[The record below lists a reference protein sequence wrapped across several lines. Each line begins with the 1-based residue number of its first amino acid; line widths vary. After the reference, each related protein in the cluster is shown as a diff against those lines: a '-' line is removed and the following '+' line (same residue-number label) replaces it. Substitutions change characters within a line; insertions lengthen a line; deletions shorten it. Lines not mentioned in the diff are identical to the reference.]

1 LQLLTFFGKITKKL
15 KRITTMAKHQFQTEA
30 NQILQLMIHSLYSN
44 KEIFLRELIS
54 NGSDALDKLNML
66 VLTDENYKGVKFDP
80 RIDIVPNKEAN
91 TLTISDTG
99 IGMNE
104 EDLLNNLGT
113 IAKSGTKAFL
123 ENLTGDA
130 KKDSHLI
137 GQFGVGFY
145 SAFMVASKIEVVTKK
160 AGEEK
165 AYKWVSDGSGEFE
178 IEETQK
184 DSHGTAITLYLNEDE
199 TEFLE
204 AYRIEAIVKKYSN
217 HIPFPIFL
225 EKEKVIPAKT
235 DDDGKEIEPSRTEM
249 EVVQINNAI
258 ALWKFSKSDISDDEY
273 KAFYETMAHSNEEP
287 LTWMHHKAEG
297 AIEYTTL
304 FYIPSKAPM
313 DIYRVDYQPG
323 IKLYINRVFITDDDK
338 ELMPTYLRFLRGV
351 IDSSDLPLNVSRE
364 ILQSN
369 PVMAKIKNAS
379 VKKVLSELAKMMK
392 KQPEKYDTF
401 YKEFGNV
408 LKEGLYNDFANREK
422 ILELLKFHTLNS
434 DEMTTI
440 EEFVKNVDEEKKEIY
455 YLAAKSSIDMLKH
468 APVLEK
474 FKSRGIDV
482 LLLNE
487 EVDTIIFPMV
497 TEYKEYKL
505 VPAADAKF
513 EESEDEKKAKEEL
526 AKEFEGFTKEVK
538 DILGDAVKS
547 VEVSTELTES
557 AVALKADKEDPAY
570 MMAQMMKQMGQ
581 GGDVEEPAPI
591 LEINP
596 NHELIKKLKES
607 ADQNLVSDAAHVL
620 LDQAKLF
627 DSQELDDTA
636 DFVARLNRIIT
647 KAL

>member
-1 LQLLTFFGKITKKL
+1 
-15 KRITTMAKHQFQTEA
+15 MAKHQFQTEA

-54 NGSDALDKLNML
+54 NASDALDKLNML
-66 VLTDENYKGVKFDP
+66 VLTDENYKGVEFSP
-80 RIDIVPNKEAN
+80 RIDIIPNKEAK
-91 TLTISDTG
+91 TLTIKDTG

-145 SAFMVASKIEVVTKK
+145 SAFMVASKIEVITRK
-160 AGEEK
+160 ANEET

-178 IEETQK
+178 IEQTTKE
-184 DSHGTAITLYLNEDE
+184 SHGTEIILYLNDDE

-204 AYRIEAIVKKYSN
+204 EHRIESIVKKYSN
-217 HIPFPIFL
+217 HIPFPIYM
-225 EKEKVIPAKT
+225 EKEKFIPAKT
-235 DDDGKEIEPSRTEM
+235 DDDGKEIEPSRTER
-249 EVVQINNAI
+249 EVVQINSAN
-258 ALWKFSKSDISDDEY
+258 ALWTISKSELKDEDY
-273 KAFYETMAHSNEEP
+273 KAFYETIAHSNEEP
-287 LTWMHHKAEG
+287 LTWMHHRAEG

-351 IDSSDLPLNVSRE
+351 IDSADLPLNVSRE

-369 PVMAKIKNAS
+369 PVMAKIRNAS

-392 KQPEKYDTF
+392 KEPEKYDTF

-422 ILELLKFHTLNS
+422 ILELLKFHTLNG
-434 DEMTTI
+434 EGTTTI
-440 EEFVKNVDEEKKEIY
+440 EEFIKNVDEEKKEIY
-455 YLAAKSSIDMLKH
+455 YITGKSSVDMLKRS
-468 APVLEK
+468 PVLEK

-482 LLLNE
+482 LILNE

-505 VPAADAKF
+505 IPATDAKF
-513 EESEDEKKAKEEL
+513 EESEEDKKAKEEL
-526 AKEFEGFTKEVK
+526 AKEYESFTKEVK

-547 VEVSTELTES
+547 VEVATELTES
-557 AVALKADKEDPAY
+557 PVAIKADKEDPAY

-607 ADQNLVSDAAHVL
+607 ADQNLISDAAHVL

-627 DSQELDDTA
+627 DGQELDDTA
-636 DFVARLNRIIT
+636 DFVTRLNRIMA